1 MLSAKPITII
11 CGHFG
16 VGKSNVAVN
25 LALHTVKHDSVD
37 LTFADLDIVNPYFRS
52 ADSEKLLTEH
62 GIRCLL
68 PDFANT
74 NVDIPSL
81 PSNIYSLFERHQTGG
96 KVIMDIGGDNGAIV
110 LGMFSEKI
118 RAIGYDMIYVVS
130 CYRPLTQE
138 PEDAVSIMRE
148 IEGISRL
155 RCTAIWNNSSIGPE
169 TTEQDVID
177 SISYAEK
184 VASIAALPLLGT
196 SYYDALLPDLSENI
210 KSTSYANHFLF
221 PMRDVTRHLYNR

>member
-1 MLSAKPITII
+1 MMLAQPITII

-25 LALHTVKHDSVD
+25 LALHMAQSGVSD

-52 ADSEKLLTEH
+52 ADSENLLTEH

-81 PSNIYSLFERHQTGG
+81 PANIYSLFERHQTGG

-110 LGMFSEKI
+110 LGMFSERI
-118 RAIGYDMIYVVS
+118 RSIGYDMIYVVS
-130 CYRPLTQE
+130 CYRPLTRE
-138 PEDAVSIMRE
+138 AEESVAIMRE
-148 IEGISRL
+148 IEGMSRL

-169 TTEQDVID
+169 TTEKDVID
-177 SISYAEK
+177 SISYAEN
-184 VASIAALPLLGT
+184 VAALTSLPLLGT
-196 SYYDALLPDLSENI
+196 SYYDELLPQFSENI
-210 KSTSYANHFLF
+210 KKTVFASHPLF